1 MSRLPNLAMPEVLI
15 SPEES
20 AKATAVY
27 ADWSDLVERIR
38 SGNTDGMQEL
48 YQLFSRGIRYYLA
61 RQFGFSELDHRV
73 HDTLVAVVQAIRS
86 DQLSDPERLMGFVSV
101 IVQRQVAAHIDHVDH
116 RRKPPKDTVFNDLR
130 RENPEEAVAFQRR
143 TELIDQVL
151 ESLSQRE
158 REILTRFYL
167 QEQSPDLICTEL
179 AVTETQFRLL
189 KSRAKARFQEM
200 GRQLVGEFSPAASS
214 NPCRPRDVP
223 HKINR
228 TQSSDS
234 RALSIGPSQ
243 PLGVE
248 RILPVVAHT
257 IAVFGDEKKAHHW
270 LVTPLPLLGDRPP
283 SQLLDGQEGIEL
295 VEQILTRI
303 EHNIPS

>member
-1 MSRLPNLAMPEVLI
+1 MSSLPDLAMPEILI

-27 ADWSDLVERIR
+27 ADWSDLVARIR
-38 SGNTDGMQEL
+38 SGETDGMEEL
-48 YQLFSRGIRYYLA
+48 YQLFSRGIRFYFA
-61 RQFGFSELDHRV
+61 RHLGPDELDSKV
-73 HDTLVAVVQAIRS
+73 SDTFAAVLQAIRR
-86 DQLSDPERLMGFVSV
+86 DQLRDPERLIGFVSD
-101 IVQRQVAAHIDHVDH
+101 IVRQVTAYN
-116 RRKPPKDTVFNDLR
+116 RGKELPKDAVSNDLR

-143 TELIDQVL
+143 IELIDQVL
-151 ESLSQRE
+151 GSLPQRAHG
-158 REILTRFYL
+158 ILTRFYL
-167 QEQSPDLICTEL
+167 QEQSQDQICAEL
-179 AVTETQFRLL
+179 ALTETQFRLL
-189 KSRAKARFQEM
+189 KSSAKARFAELE
-200 GRQLVGEFSPAASS
+200 RLSHLEQLGLCHKVYPSRRPTAGDVSAGLNPALDVG
-214 NPCRPRDVP
+214 
-223 HKINR
+223 
-228 TQSSDS
+228 
-234 RALSIGPSQ
+234 
-243 PLGVE
+243 